1 MVFRAAVSTL
11 IWSCL
16 DGRVLG
22 LLGAAGVALELL
34 EVPRIWWLVILAC
47 MGVPVGVLPAAGGPS
62 TLAEAAGR
70 SASGTA
76 ATTASSGTKRLM
88 NELRMIRS
96 LR

>member
-16 DGRVLG
+16 DGRVPG
-22 LLGAAGVALELL
+22 LLGTAGVALALL
-34 EVPRIWWLVILAC
+34 EVPRIWRLVILAC
-47 MGVPVGVLPAAGGPS
+47 MGVPLGVLPAAAGPA

-70 SASGTA
+70 NASGTA
-76 ATTASSGTKRLM
+76 AATASSGTKRLM
-88 NELRMIRS
+88 NELRIIRS